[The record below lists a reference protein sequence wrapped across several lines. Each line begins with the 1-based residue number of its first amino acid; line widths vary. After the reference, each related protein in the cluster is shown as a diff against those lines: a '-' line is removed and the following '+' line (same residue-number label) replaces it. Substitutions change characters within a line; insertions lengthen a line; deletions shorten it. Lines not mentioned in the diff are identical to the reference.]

1 MTIDTTPNGFAGKY
15 STPNYGE
22 VAYRINIEDGVAVWI
37 FSDRRLARDM
47 YSIKKQAGN
56 NNVYFQ
62 ERINAFGEKFPGK
75 TKQEIVEIIF
85 KEHQELNIHNQS
97 KK

>member
-1 MTIDTTPNGFAGKY
+1 
-15 STPNYGE
+15 
-22 VAYRINIEDGVAVWI
+22 
-37 FSDRRLARDM
+37 M